1 MREPERD
8 MPLQAVNGRCVRCAY
23 RLAWI
28 VVRGGRKALKL
39 RAKRKA
45 NHLPPGGVL

>member
-1 MREPERD
+1 MHGAERNI
-8 MPLQAVNGRCVRCAY
+8 PLHAVNGQCLKCGY

-45 NHLPPGGVL
+45 NHLPPGGLL